1 MRVVMSL
8 LLSVAVAALVLLT
21 TIKSAEPTALA
32 AAAPMAAAD
41 SGGDDDGNPIEGRR
55 VFLRENCYSC
65 HGGRAGGGMCPS
77 LREDPP
83 DESDIEDVLEEGTPN
98 GMPRYPHLRERDA
111 ENLAAYFETLR
122 TAQEPVFTHWW
133 EKRPSQ

>member
-32 AAAPMAAAD
+32 AAAPMAAD
-41 SGGDDDGNPIEGRR
+41 SGGDDGDPIEGRR
-55 VFLRENCYSC
+55 IFLRENCYSC

-83 DESDIEDVLEEGTPN
+83 NESDIEDVLEEGTPN
-98 GMPRYPHLRERDA
+98 GMPRYPHLRERDF
-111 ENLAAYFETLR
+111 ENLEAYFETLR